1 MSNYRHTEFF
11 TSADFDLVNSKIIGK
26 GGYSTV
32 YLCKH
37 RRTSKEYAIKCASKF
52 KTYKPEKYSHSSGDK
67 ADNRGNEKSQE
78 EVTKDISDKIRQEID
93 IMSRLRHRNIIQL
106 KGWFEDDQNIY
117 LVLPYI
123 SGGDLAGFLKKGIP
137 SKEETVKIMT
147 QLVSALKYC
156 HRKGILH
163 RDIKLN
169 NILLD
174 ENLNVKLTDFG
185 LSAIK
190 DEANTLFYDRVG
202 TARYTAPEFLYK
214 SGHNEKVDVW
224 GLGVILFLL
233 LTGKFPFNGSSK
245 KNIYRRIKERRIDYE
260 EYDLNDDER
269 HLLNRLL
276 CKNPKYRILL
286 ENILDAEFFN

>member
-11 TSADFDLVNSKIIGK
+11 TSNDFDLLHSKIIGK
-26 GGYSTV
+26 GGYSVV
-32 YLCKH
+32 YLANH
-37 RRTSKEYAIKCASKF
+37 RRTNKQYAIKCASKF
-52 KTYKPEKYSHSSGDK
+52 KTYKPEKHSQSSGDEVNDQK
-67 ADNRGNEKSQE
+67 NEK

-93 IMSRLRHRNIIQL
+93 IMSKLRHRNIIQL
-106 KGWFEDDQNIY
+106 KGWFEDEQNIY
-117 LVLPYI
+117 LVLPYV
-123 SGGDLAGFLKKGIP
+123 SGGDLSSFLKKGIP
-137 SKEETVKIMT
+137 SKEETVKITT

-174 ENLNVKLTDFG
+174 ENLNIKLTDFG

-190 DEANTLFYDRVG
+190 DEANALFYDRVG

-214 SGHNEKVDVW
+214 TGHNEKVDIW
-224 GLGVILFLL
+224 GLGIILFLL

-245 KNIYRRIKERRIDYE
+245 KSIYRRIKEKRIDYE
-260 EYDLNDDER
+260 EFNLSDDER

-276 CKNPKYRILL
+276 CKNPKYRIQL
-286 ENILDAEFFN
+286 EHILDAEFFNY